1 MMNNKNYKSTIFCGL
16 VYIVGM
22 LSVSI
27 ANIFGN
33 HYGFV
38 ALLVI
43 SLSAL
48 YAYNLF
54 EGELQLKKNFVN
66 ISLCGFILLSELV
79 FFIVNDI
86 FNVSVYSMG
95 YTTFW
100 SVFVIISQVASICG
114 IIYLLINM
122 VFENRQASIEI
133 IEQNS
138 KMNDQK
144 EIIEEETQVFNTEE
158 EKIVKFISNSN
169 VNQKTPFM
177 EEEK

>member
-1 MMNNKNYKSTIFCGL
+1 MMNNKNYKNTVFCGL

-43 SLSAL
+43 SLSSL

-54 EGELQLKKNFVN
+54 EGELQLKKNFIN
-66 ISLCGFILLSELV
+66 IILCGFILLSELV

-100 SVFVIISQVASICG
+100 SVFVIISQVVSVCG
-114 IIYLLINM
+114 IMYLLINM
-122 VFENRQASIEI
+122 VLENRQASIEI

-138 KMNDQK
+138 QLNDQK
-144 EIIEEETQVFNTEE
+144 EIIEEEKQVFNNEE
-158 EKIVKFISNSN
+158 EKTVKFISNSN
-169 VNQKTPFM
+169 VNQKAPFM

>member
-86 FNVSVYSMG
+86 FN
-95 YTTFW
+95 
-100 SVFVIISQVASICG
+100 
-114 IIYLLINM
+114 
-122 VFENRQASIEI
+122 
-133 IEQNS
+133 
-138 KMNDQK
+138 
-144 EIIEEETQVFNTEE
+144 
-158 EKIVKFISNSN
+158 
-169 VNQKTPFM
+169 
-177 EEEK
+177 